1 MEAIG
6 CVAKA
11 AFEED
16 LVNVRRDGE
25 GTTVFRKT
33 NLDGGNGRFSLVI
46 VEGRRQGCRD
56 RES

>member
-16 LVNVRRDGE
+16 LVNVE
-25 GTTVFRKT
+25 GGMERVP
-33 NLDGGNGRFSLVI
+33 LSLEKQI
-46 VEGRRQGCRD
+46 
-56 RES
+56 